1 MGQSVN
7 SRYKTLLTSDNLDIL
22 AFFQAQPACAL
33 LKAGVVI
40 ILG

>member
-1 MGQSVN
+1 MGQFVN
-7 SRYKTLLTSDNLDIL
+7 SKTLLTSDNLYIL
-22 AFFQAQPACAL
+22 AIFFKAQLSCAL

>member
-1 MGQSVN
+1 MGQFVPDS
-7 SRYKTLLTSDNLDIL
+7 KTLLTSDNLYVL
-22 AFFQAQPACAL
+22 AIFFQAQLACAL